1 MRSFLGDINEPPPP
15 LFENLYKF
23 PSHSPASAAEY
34 LMDVDRDGGAERVRR
49 ATMQVE
55 SRIDGSSVQWGEFQG
70 TWCRGSQDGDG
81 QDKQLL
87 HGWWTDD
94 RWEAFRDTDS
104 KEIDTQVAERSQAAG
119 QWWCE
124 DSMLL
129 CNGPTHLSRNKKPKY
144 VEEDGLTLHG
154 YECIVF
160 YIALDCLQGV
170 GLREKSLI
178 QLWLRFVEKEV
189 VPLLYVWVYPIIGL
203 LPYYEQATERAK
215 VTFKK
220 VMSVLETHLRTR
232 TYMIGERLSIADVT
246 IVSALVLPY
255 MLVFDPIFRKPYIS
269 VNRWF
274 TTCVNN
280 TAFVEALG
288 NVALCEETRHY
299 EGMCS
304 LH

>member
-1 MRSFLGDINEPPPP
+1 MTRSTSRMLGTGAIISSRFAG
-15 LFENLYKF
+15 LLYFE
-23 PSHSPASAAEY
+23 
-34 LMDVDRDGGAERVRR
+34 
-49 ATMQVE
+49 Q
-55 SRIDGSSVQWGEFQG
+55 
-70 TWCRGSQDGDG
+70 
-81 QDKQLL
+81 
-87 HGWWTDD
+87 
-94 RWEAFRDTDS
+94 
-104 KEIDTQVAERSQAAG
+104 
-119 QWWCE
+119 
-124 DSMLL
+124 
-129 CNGPTHLSRNKKPKY
+129 KPKY

-178 QLWLRFVEKEV
+178 QLWLRFVEKEI

-215 VTFKK
+215 LTFKK

-232 TYMIGERLSIADVT
+232 TYMIGERLSIADVV

-280 TAFVEALG
+280 AAFVEALG

-299 EGMCS
+299 EEGKPLKISLPLHTRIKSEKECYVVKRLLSANPPQRMLNKMVIPWIQCS
-304 LH
+304 CTQRSCCHLFF